1 MLTLFGA
8 TRQLL
13 TVPAMNSLRIAIS
26 AYGVLLI
33 VACGSSP
40 TTRLTGSG
48 GSAAILSS
56 ANGGR
61 LFGTGAAPATAG
73 GVPQGGSGG
82 SSTSIPIQTSGT
94 ASDGGGA
101 PVGGVAAI
109 GGRTASTSIPSTGGN
124 NATGGRTS
132 ATSTA
137 TGGTSTGGVATSNG
151 VGGGK
156 STGGAS
162 SASGGINGSGGA
174 LGSGGR
180 SGTSLTDA
188 GVDRDASD
196 PLSIPGTNNPVL
208 RGLFADP
215 NIVAFDGTF
224 YIYPTTDGIANWG
237 ATSFSVFSS
246 KNLVQWTNQGVI
258 LDVAKDLTWA
268 KGRAWAPG
276 IARVGDTYYFYF
288 SAETQIGV
296 AKSVSPIGP
305 FKDALGAPLVKT
317 AQYAPQSI
325 DPYAFV
331 DDDGT
336 PYLLFGSGGGGLR
349 MAELNAD
356 MISFASAPTNISPSG
371 ASGTLEGSGMFK
383 RKGSY
388 YLYWSEGDTRSAT
401 YQMAYARAQSALGPF
416 TRLATILE
424 QNPTLGILGP
434 GGGTILAIPARDEFY
449 IAYHRFKIPG
459 GDGTNRETCIDRVV
473 FNVDGTFAPVKP
485 TLEGLQV
492 AVQP

>member
-1 MLTLFGA
+1 MGGGNGGA
-8 TRQLL
+8 
-13 TVPAMNSLRIAIS
+13 
-26 AYGVLLI
+26 
-33 VACGSSP
+33 
-40 TTRLTGSG
+40 SG
-48 GSAAILSS
+48 GRS
-56 ANGGR
+56 
-61 LFGTGAAPATAG
+61 
-73 GVPQGGSGG
+73 
-82 SSTSIPIQTSGT
+82 SSTSAPSP
-94 ASDGGGA
+94 DGGSTGT
-101 PVGGVAAI
+101 
-109 GGRTASTSIPSTGGN
+109 GGRTATTSTASGGASTGGM
-124 NATGGRTS
+124 T
-132 ATSTA
+132 TA
-137 TGGTSTGGVATSNG
+137 IG

-156 STGGAS
+156 PTGGAPNTGGGIS
-162 SASGGINGSGGA
+162 GSGGWLASGGQT
-174 LGSGGR
+174 
-180 SGTSLTDA
+180 GTSINDG

-224 YIYPTTDGIANWG
+224 YIYPTTDGVANWG

-258 LDVAKDLTWA
+258 LDAAKNLTWA
-268 KGRAWAPG
+268 KGRAWAPS
-276 IARVGDTYYFYF
+276 IARVADTYYFYF

-296 AKSVSPIGP
+296 ATSKSPTGA
-305 FKDALGAPLVKT
+305 FKDALGVPLVKT

-336 PYLLFGSGGGGLR
+336 PYLLFGSGAGGLR
-349 MAELNAD
+349 MAKLNAD
-356 MISFASAPTNISPSG
+356 MVSFASTPTNISPSG

-383 RKGSY
+383 RKGTY
-388 YLYWSEGDTRSAT
+388 YLYWSEGDTRTAT
-401 YQMAYARAQSALGPF
+401 YQMAYARAQAPLGPF

-424 QNPTLGILGP
+424 QNSTLGILGP
-434 GGGTILAIPARDEFY
+434 GGGTILAITARDEFY

-459 GDGTNRETCIDRVV
+459 GDGTNRETCIDRMV
-473 FNVDGTFAPVKP
+473 FNADGTIAPVKP